1 MGCIARLGCLC
12 LLVVLAVVAWFTRDE
27 WLPAQYHTR
36 PAVAASPGTW
46 EPLSNAGAQR
56 VDSALARL
64 SQRQGPV
71 FETLSGVDAASYLI
85 RELTN
90 QLPPSA
96 DSVEATAEATH
107 VAIRANVSLSDMGGA
122 AVLGPIASMLSD
134 RERVQLTGTLQLV
147 RPGLAEFKIQDL
159 KVHEMNLPHAM
170 IPTLI
175 KRFDR
180 RPRPGGRDSGSTLDD
195 DALPL
200 PLPRS
205 VADIRVAN
213 GKITFYKNLN

>member
-12 LLVVLAVVAWFTRDE
+12 LLVILAAVAWFTRAE
-27 WLPAQYHTR
+27 WLPTR
-36 PAVAASPGTW
+36 YRAHPAVVATPATW

-71 FETLSGVDAASYLI
+71 FETISGVDAASYVI
-85 RELTN
+85 RVLAN

-96 DSVEATAEATH
+96 DSVQAMAAVNH

-122 AVLGPIASMLSD
+122 AMLGPIASMLGD

-147 RPGLAEFKIQDL
+147 NPGLAEFKIQDL

-175 KRFDR
+175 KRFDQ
-180 RPRPGGRDSGSTLDD
+180 RPRPGGWGPGSPLDD